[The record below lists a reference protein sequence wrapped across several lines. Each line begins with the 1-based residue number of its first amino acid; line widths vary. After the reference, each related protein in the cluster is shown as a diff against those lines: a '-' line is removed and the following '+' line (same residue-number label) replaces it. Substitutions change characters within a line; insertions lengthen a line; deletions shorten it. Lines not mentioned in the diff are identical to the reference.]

1 MRKLTGKD
9 RSAKA
14 CRTKWAQVEK
24 QFEEGYKFV
33 FCINLEVLYCHQKGV
48 KSQWELFPLLAEVFP
63 SVCIW
68 KSTVSFLVPSLP
80 DSRHETLHLPHTFS
94 AVSSASP
101 EARGVF
107 VSSFRS
113 ETSRQRH
120 QIHQT
125 LPRQRANRPV
135 HHAGGAAQPGGRAAH
150 SGRQRSAVHKGRS
163 DGRVAHPRIDVGDS
177 GEFRY
182 GDAGRSVDARFR

>member
-33 FCINLEVLYCHQKGV
+33 LYIHLEVLYCHQKGV
-48 KSQWELFPLLAEVFP
+48 KSQWELLPLLAEAFP

-68 KSTVSFLVPSLP
+68 KSTVYLIIPSLP
-80 DSRHETLHLPHTFS
+80 DSRHEQLHLPHTLS

-107 VSSFRS
+107 VSSFRA
-113 ETSRQRH
+113 EASRQRH

-125 LPRQRANRPV
+125 LPRERSRRRI

-150 SGRQRSAVHKGRS
+150 SGGQRGAVRSRRS
-163 DGRVAHPRIDVGDS
+163 DGRAAHPRIDVGDE
-177 GEFRY
+177 GEFRH
-182 GDAGRSVDARFR
+182 GDAGRSGNARFR